1 MPKSFVNVI
10 GDLTN
15 MAVILYKKDGQS
27 IIVPPDRLQAN
38 LKAGWSLTKGEN
50 NAEKKEEKIP
60 TTTKEI
66 RQFAK
71 LAGFKDWRTAKIQI
85 LREKLGYE
93 D

>member
-1 MPKSFVNVI
+1 
-10 GDLTN
+10 
-15 MAVILYKKDGQS
+15 MAVILYKDGQS

-38 LKAGWSLTKGEN
+38 LKAGWLLDPNEEP
-50 NAEKKEEKIP
+50 NAKKEEKIP

-71 LAGFKDWRTAKIQI
+71 LAGFKDWRTAKIQT
-85 LREKLGYE
+85 LRERLGYE

>member
-1 MPKSFVNVI
+1 MS
-10 GDLTN
+10 
-15 MAVILYKKDGQS
+15 VILYKKDGSS

-38 LKAGWSLTKGEN
+38 LDTGWLLDPNEES
-50 NAEKKEEKIP
+50 NAKEEEKIP

-85 LREKLGYE
+85 LRERLGYE

>member
-1 MPKSFVNVI
+1 
-10 GDLTN
+10 
-15 MAVILYKKDGQS
+15 MAVVLYKKDGES

-38 LKAGWSLTKGEN
+38 LEAGWSLTKDGDD
-50 NAEKKEEKIP
+50 AEKEEEKIP

-71 LAGFKDWRTAKIQI
+71 LAGFKDWRTAKIQT

>member
-1 MPKSFVNVI
+1 M
-10 GDLTN
+10 GT
-15 MAVILYKKDGQS
+15 ILYKKDGQS

-38 LKAGWSLTKGEN
+38 LESGWSLTKDGNDAKE
-50 NAEKKEEKIP
+50 EEKIP

-85 LREKLGYE
+85 LRERLGYE